1 MKGFRSFV
9 LAAMAAL
16 CLTVA
21 APSAR
26 AQVNINVQIGSAPVC
41 PYGYYG
47 YAPYHCA
54 PFGYYGPQW
63 FSAGV
68 FVGAGPWFA
77 GPVGFRGWVD
87 RHYDP
92 RYGYRGPFP
101 DRDERPDWDRHR
113 GWEGRF
119 HGNYEASEYR
129 HDNGNHYGEYKDH
142 HDNGNHYGEYKEHGN
157 PHDRGDRGEGH
168 DHGNGHGNGHGHGH
182 DD

>member
-1 MKGFRSFV
+1 MKKLVSIGLTAIVAIGTAGAARSV
-9 LAAMAAL
+9 Q
-16 CLTVA
+16 
-21 APSAR
+21 
-26 AQVNINVQIGSAPVC
+26 AQISVNVQIGSAPVC

-47 YAPYHCA
+47 YAPYNCA

-63 FSAGV
+63 FSTGV

-92 RYGYRGPFP
+92 HFGYRGPFP
-101 DRDERPDWDRHR
+101 LRGGRPDWDRHR
-113 GWEGRF
+113 GWERRF
-119 HGNYEASEYR
+119 HGDYEASEYR
-129 HDNGNHYGEYKDH
+129 RDNGNHYGQYKDH

-157 PHDRGDRGEGH
+157 PHDRGDGDHH
-168 DHGNGHGNGHGHGH
+168 DHGNGNGHGH